1 MLTIRNLKIIV
12 FSVGIILPLVIMPK
26 LNAGSFGAEIFC
38 TMREGGND
46 HESSWEAAYTY
57 IKKQKGGF
65 FKTSPYQAA
74 SQIIETVVRE
84 KEKFSYCVEYLDNLY
99 PDRKILNIYY
109 DSNKLE
115 SYTDAIEGVRPRKKV
130 RLRFYNNF
138 KSCFIKLSDFSSLKC
153 NFEKKVT
160 DFDRNYKIKRKIF
173 FKREF

>member
-1 MLTIRNLKIIV
+1 MLNIKDKKIIAFV
-12 FSVGIILPLVIMPK
+12 IGIILPTVFIPK

-84 KEKFSYCVEYLDNLY
+84 KDKFNYCVEYLDQLY
-99 PDRKILNIYY
+99 PDRKLQKKQ
-109 DSNKLE
+109 KLE
-115 SYTDAIEGVRPRKKV
+115 EERRKNDKIKKEKRRKQIEEMIDED
-130 RLRFYNNF
+130 NN
-138 KSCFIKLSDFSSLKC
+138 DFSNES
-153 NFEKKVT
+153 
-160 DFDRNYKIKRKIF
+160 FDRYSY
-173 FKREF
+173 

>member
-1 MLTIRNLKIIV
+1 MLIIRNLKIIV

-99 PDRKILNIYY
+99 PDRKAQREQIRKERKRKR
-109 DSNKLE
+109 DE
-115 SYTDAIEGVRPRKKV
+115 IEKEKKRKEIENMIDEEN
-130 RLRFYNNF
+130 NNF
-138 KSCFIKLSDFSSLKC
+138 SNES
-153 NFEKKVT
+153 
-160 DFDRNYKIKRKIF
+160 FDRYSY
-173 FKREF
+173 